1 MEERAFEV
9 YKWILYNVN
18 GWSKKE
24 IEEIDINDD
33 WSEVEAI
40 RQIIEDGEKFDE
52 V

>member
-18 GWSKKE
+18 GWSRD
-24 IEEIDINDD
+24 EIDKMTIDDD

-40 RQIIEDGEKFDE
+40 RRIIEDGEKYNR